1 MRKEISL
8 RDYLMV
14 ALLIGFFILLI
25 IDTDNVLS
33 TGQKAIDL
41 CLKVIIPSLLP
52 FFILSRL
59 IFNTGAIHIISRIFE
74 PIIKPLF
81 NLPGTAAFPII
92 AGWFSGYP
100 AGAKYTADLYNK
112 RLLTKP
118 QAERLL
124 SFCNNS
130 GPLFIVGAIGTGYFN
145 SPELGTI
152 LLICHILGSFTV
164 GITQRF
170 IFADKLQPEKLRT
183 TEQKNKVTF
192 SSHMLT
198 DSIMDSINV
207 LLQICGTIIFFA
219 VLVQT
224 LETAGIFTG
233 LSKFVGLITKSDT
246 SNYLRILTAGG
257 FEITY
262 GLFILSRSLLIPTN
276 VKILL
281 TSFLCG
287 FGGIS
292 VLTQVAGLCPKTIK
306 LKKYIFGKLLHG
318 FFSSIYTLLFLQNRS
333 IPTMKYSY
341 EIYSTDFPK
350 IISIVYI
357 LLLLFLISYLIKV
370 GISKKTKC

>member
-233 LSKFVGLITKSDT
+233 LSKLVGLITKSDT

-292 VLTQVAGLCPKTIK
+292 VLTQFAGLCPKTIK
-306 LKKYIFGKLLHG
+306 LKNTYLE
-318 FFSSIYTLLFLQNRS
+318 SCCMDSFLRS
-333 IPTMKYSY
+333 THYCFCR
-341 EIYSTDFPK
+341 TVQFPP
-350 IISIVYI
+350 
-357 LLLLFLISYLIKV
+357 
-370 GISKKTKC
+370 